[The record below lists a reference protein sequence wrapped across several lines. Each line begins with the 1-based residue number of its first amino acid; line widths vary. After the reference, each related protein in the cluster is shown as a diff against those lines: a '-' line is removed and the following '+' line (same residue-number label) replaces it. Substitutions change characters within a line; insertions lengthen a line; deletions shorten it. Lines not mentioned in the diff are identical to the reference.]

1 MWRTLCF
8 CVLHAIKLL
17 GGVIHP
23 IIPKPLT
30 NQESALKTKSCLALV
45 YAVTLLLATTSATAT
60 PFFFSTG
67 DPDGKMGTASRPASG
82 GVFGIESADDF
93 ALSQHTT
100 ISSATFTG
108 LLTGGATT
116 ADIGLVGVEIYR
128 VFPSDSNAAR
138 TPSVPTRV
146 NSPADVAFDTRTGS
160 GLSFS
165 ASTLSASFT
174 VSNSVQP
181 GGIHPLPSQTTGGDG
196 AATGEEVAFDV
207 NFVTPFDLLAGH
219 YFFVPLVELTGGDFL
234 WLSAPKPIVP
244 PGTPLAPGNTDLQ
257 TWTRDDFLDP
267 DWLRVGTDIVGGAP
281 APTFNAAFSLTGE
294 SSISG
299 SVPEPGSLLLMAAGS
314 LALLGVRRR
323 THAARYIMS
332 QQS

>member
-1 MWRTLCF
+1 
-8 CVLHAIKLL
+8 
-17 GGVIHP
+17 
-23 IIPKPLT
+23 
-30 NQESALKTKSCLALV
+30 LKTKSCLALV
-45 YAVTLLLATTSATAT
+45 YAVPLLLATTSVTAT

-82 GVFGIESADDF
+82 GLFGIESADDF
-93 ALSQHTT
+93 VLSQHTT

-108 LLTGGATT
+108 LLTGGAT
-116 ADIGLVGVEIYR
+116 AANIGLVGVEIYR
-128 VFPSDSNAAR
+128 IFPSDSNAAR

-146 NSPADVAFDTRTGS
+146 NSPADVALDTRDSTGS

-174 VSNSVQP
+174 VSNSVLP
-181 GGIHPLPSQTTGGDG
+181 GGIHPLPNQTTGGDG

-207 NFVTPFDLLAGH
+207 SFMAPFDLLAGH
-219 YFFVPLVELTGGDFL
+219 YFFVPLVEVTGGDFL

-244 PGTPLAPGNTDLQ
+244 PGTPFAPGNTDLQ
-257 TWTRDDFLDP
+257 TWTRDDFLAP
-267 DWLRVGTDIVGGAP
+267 DWLRVGTDIVGGLP
-281 APTFNAAFSLTGE
+281 APTFNAVFSLTGE
-294 SSISG
+294 SAASG
-299 SVPEPGSLLLMAAGS
+299 SVPEPASLLLLTAGS

-323 THAARYIMS
+323 THAARHIMS